1 MLRYN
6 FGATIH
12 RVVAIDIAEGVF
24 EPQRTELRMQWIYK
38 LNQLLEELR
47 KAPAVLRL
55 SYLADIEDEG
65 LVQARLE
72 TLKKEV
78 AKQWALSAGGYRL
91 HIETEVFWR
100 RGGPP

>member
-1 MLRYN
+1 
-6 FGATIH
+6 
-12 RVVAIDIAEGVF
+12 
-24 EPQRTELRMQWIYK
+24 
-38 LNQLLEELR
+38 
-47 KAPAVLRL
+47 LRL